1 MDLLFEI
8 KRIKNKKGMRND
20 ELAQRAGIPLG
31 TLNKILAGQT
41 GSPKLSTVC
50 AIADALGVS
59 LSELVGGSDLS
70 DTEKDI
76 IKKIRA
82 LDGAGYSTFS
92 ECLDREYRRTLE
104 DKKKKN
110 SSYELDDESTVKI
123 LFYDMPVSAGCGYYL
138 DSTQAQKITVAST
151 PLTEK
156 ADFALRV
163 SGDSMEPKFSN
174 GDIVIIESG
183 GRVEEGKVGIFVLNG
198 EGYIKKFGGDR
209 LISLNPSYADIKI
222 KPDDTFECKG
232 LVLGRIKK
240 NSQ

>member
-1 MDLLFEI
+1 MDWLSET
-8 KRIKNKKGMRND
+8 KRIKNEKGMRND
-20 ELAQRAGIPLG
+20 ELAERAGIPLG

-59 LSELVGGSDLS
+59 LLELVGGGDISND
-70 DTEKDI
+70 EKEI

-82 LDGAGYSTFS
+82 LDGVGYTAFS
-92 ECLDREYRRTLE
+92 QCLEREYKRTVE
-104 DKKKKN
+104 EKKKKN
-110 SSYELDDESTVKI
+110 SAYELDDESTVKI

-138 DSTQAQKITVAST
+138 DSTRAQKITIAST

-163 SGDSMEPKFSN
+163 SGDSMEPKFSD

-183 GRVEEGKVGIFVLNG
+183 ARVDEGKVGIFVLNG